1 MEQVLVRVSR
11 TQEERASATRARL
24 MEATLAL
31 LLSKGYAAA
40 TMVDISAHAG
50 LSRGALSHHY
60 ESKDELVVEA
70 FTHFLETTTSEIRTY
85 ASQVGA
91 GSLSNDDFVDRLWSI
106 FSGPFFMTTLELITA
121 SRHNDLL
128 KEMLVE
134 RTREFHKSL
143 DEIWGQCFSRTHS
156 ANLEVETALN
166 ATLCLLR
173 GMGVQTV
180 LRDDPAYYQRLLE
193 FWKSALTAQTK
204 TFEQAR
210 GGARKA
216 RAR

>member
-1 MEQVLVRVSR
+1 MEQIVGKVSR
-11 TQEERASATRARL
+11 TQEERTSATRARL

-31 LLSKGYAAA
+31 LLSKGYSAA

-50 LSRGALSHHY
+50 LTRGALSHHY

-70 FTHFLETTTSEIRTY
+70 FRHFLEATTDEIRTC
-85 ASQVGA
+85 ASQVDA
-91 GSLSNDDFVDRLWSI
+91 GSLSIGDFVDRLWTI

-128 KEMLVE
+128 KEMLIE
-134 RTREFHKSL
+134 RTREFHTSL
-143 DEIWGQCFSRTHS
+143 DEIWRQFFSGTNS
-156 ANLEVETALN
+156 TNLEVETTFN

-180 LRDDPAYYQRLLE
+180 LRDDPAYYRRLLK
-193 FWKSALTAQTK
+193 FWKVTLTAQTK
-204 TFEQAR
+204 H
-210 GGARKA
+210 
-216 RAR
+216 

>member
-1 MEQVLVRVSR
+1 
-11 TQEERASATRARL
+11 
-24 MEATLAL
+24 
-31 LLSKGYAAA
+31 
-40 TMVDISAHAG
+40 
-50 LSRGALSHHY
+50 
-60 ESKDELVVEA
+60 
-70 FTHFLETTTSEIRTY
+70 
-85 ASQVGA
+85 
-91 GSLSNDDFVDRLWSI
+91 
-106 FSGPFFMTTLELITA
+106 
-121 SRHNDLL
+121 
-128 KEMLVE
+128 MLVE
-134 RTREFHKSL
+134 CTREFHKSL

-156 ANLEVETALN
+156 ANLEIGTTLN

-180 LRDDPAYYQRLLE
+180 LREDPAYYQRLLE

>member
-1 MEQVLVRVSR
+1 MEQIVGKISR
-11 TQEERASATRARL
+11 TQEERTSATRARL

-31 LLSKGYAAA
+31 LLSKGYSGA

-50 LSRGALSHHY
+50 LTRGALSHHY
-60 ESKDELVVEA
+60 ESKDELVVDA
-70 FTHFLETTTSEIRTY
+70 FRHFLEATTNEIRTY
-85 ASQVGA
+85 ARQVDA
-91 GSLSNDDFVDRLWSI
+91 GSLSIGDFVDRLWTI

-143 DEIWGQCFSRTHS
+143 DEIWRQFFSGTNS
-156 ANLEVETALN
+156 TNLEVETTFN

-180 LRDDPAYYQRLLE
+180 LRDDAAYYRRLLK
-193 FWKSALTAQTK
+193 FWKTTLTAQTK
-204 TFEQAR
+204 H
-210 GGARKA
+210 
-216 RAR
+216 

>member
-1 MEQVLVRVSR
+1 MQLGKISR

-24 MEATLAL
+24 MDATLAL
-31 LLSKGYAAA
+31 LLSKGYSAA

-50 LSRGALSHHY
+50 LTRGALSHHY

-70 FTHFLETTTSEIRTY
+70 FRNFLEATTDEIRTY
-85 ASQVGA
+85 ASQVAA
-91 GSLSNDDFVDRLWSI
+91 GSLSIGDFVDRLWTI

-143 DEIWGQCFSRTHS
+143 DEIWRQFFSGTNS
-156 ANLEVETALN
+156 TNLEVETTLN

-180 LRDDPAYYQRLLE
+180 LRNDPAYYRRLLE
-193 FWKSALTAQTK
+193 FWKSGLTAQTE
-204 TFEQAR
+204 TFERAR
-210 GGARKA
+210 GGSRKA
-216 RAR
+216 RVR